1 MTECLVGRDVSRK
14 LYQTM
19 ENVALLP
26 SASGGGVSHSTNTQ
40 PPTSSSLQK
49 RDPKSGGDSVLEQG
63 VVNMSEFKRTT
74 SLDAIRTG
82 AKGLVRSNEWV
93 RQTQQKQNRNNVG
106 KSVVTY

>member
-26 SASGGGVSHSTNTQ
+26 NPPPQQPKPVRADSTGEGDSSVKSQTTSGG
-40 PPTSSSLQK
+40 
-49 RDPKSGGDSVLEQG
+49 
-63 VVNMSEFKRTT
+63 EFKRTT

-82 AKGLVRSNEWV
+82 AKGYVRSNDWV
-93 RQTQQKQNRNNVG
+93 KQTQKQRANANMG
-106 KSVVTY
+106 